1 MFSILPIF
9 VLLKLITALFTK
21 TVSVQSAFTVSS
33 SETILASNNHPNVN
47 KLTQE
52 VSVLSASQVSQSNR
66 VSVLRILSS
75 STVLLLSTKVLKVSV
90 LKATSKIASSTYH
103 HQVSVRL
110 VFQVTQSTVK
120 VSVCLLVHL
129 RLRHRNLSC

>member
-33 SETILASNNHPNVN
+33 SETILASNNHLNVN
-47 KLTQE
+47 KLIQE
-52 VSVLSASQVSQSNR
+52 VSALSASQVSQSNK
-66 VSVLRILSS
+66 VSVSRILSS
-75 STVLLLSTKVLKVSV
+75 SIVVLLSTKALKVSV
-90 LKATSKIASSTYH
+90 LKVTSKIVSSMYR

-110 VFQVTQSTVK
+110 VFQGTQSTVK
-120 VSVCLLVHL
+120 VSVCLHVHL
-129 RLRHRNLSC
+129 RLSHRSSFC